1 MTNSFVCASAC
12 ISSAYKKHLPNHIQ
26 MNLSC
31 TYSTDPWR
39 LQAHNHIGFTTDVSW
54 YTHDKCICMCIG
66 MHFICVHETLAKPH
80 TNEFVM
86 HIFYRSVTSTHA
98 QPYRLYQ
105 GRVLRPQGVKTT
117 HDQLRRAQGLRPG
130 KAHMVAACG
139 KNQTLP
145 SVAQTFPSYV
155 PTHL

>member
-1 MTNSFVCASAC
+1 MHID
-12 ISSAYKKHLPNHIQ
+12 ISSVKFGHA
-26 MNLSC
+26 
-31 TYSTDPWR
+31 
-39 LQAHNHIGFTTDVSW
+39 
-54 YTHDKCICMCIG
+54 KCICMCVCKHS
-66 MHFICVHETLAKPH
+66 MCVHETLAKPH

-86 HIFYRSVTSTHA
+86 HIFHRSVTSTLAHPCTPSAYMKHLPNHIQMNLACTYSTDPSVTSTHA

-145 SVAQTFPSYV
+145 SLAHTFPSYV